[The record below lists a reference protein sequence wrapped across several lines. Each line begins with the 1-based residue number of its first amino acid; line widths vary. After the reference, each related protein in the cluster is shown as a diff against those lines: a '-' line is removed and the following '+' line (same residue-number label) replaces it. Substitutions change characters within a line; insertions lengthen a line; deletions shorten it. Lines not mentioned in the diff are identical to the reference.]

1 MIEGKTRSG
10 FKFSLDE
17 EKLDDMEILEYLA
30 EVEDDLSQ
38 LPKLLEIFLGAE
50 QKQRL
55 YDFVK
60 KKEGRVSIKT
70 TYEMLLDIFAE
81 AGDQNKEIKKD

>member
-55 YDFVK
+55 YNFVK

-70 TYEMLLDIFAE
+70 TYEILLDIFAE

>member
-10 FKFSLDE
+10 FKFNLDE

-70 TYEMLLDIFAE
+70 TYEILLDIFAE

>member
-70 TYEMLLDIFAE
+70 TYEILLDIFAE